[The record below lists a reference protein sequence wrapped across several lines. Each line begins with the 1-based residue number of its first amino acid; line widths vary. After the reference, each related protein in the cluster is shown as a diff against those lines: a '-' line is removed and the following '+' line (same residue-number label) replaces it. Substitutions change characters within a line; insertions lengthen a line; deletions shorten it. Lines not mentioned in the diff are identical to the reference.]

1 MGRKILFA
9 VLVFLTCT
17 TLFAQKERMIVHQF
31 TKSPE
36 VNDGDFITVKNMVI
50 SAFDESG
57 RFEMLNADQ
66 QEIIDKESVSR
77 VSSNAIYDMGSN
89 AGDIKTKANRYALE
103 GEVSVCKV
111 TKQDYEGSTSY
122 ACMLVY
128 TVSIIDLE
136 ENTTVVTETFKHT
149 PPAIGKAAEGLGSSA
164 LGLLAGRASGEANT
178 PDKAKQRVFKFID
191 NDIRKLLIDEFPLQ
205 GNIFAEDYTVNKDK
219 LTACFINIGEVHG
232 VKEDSKFTIFET
244 VIRVGTEIV
253 EEIGELTVV
262 NVHKDVS
269 ECKITKG
276 GKEVMKAMERYIE
289 NADAGDGNAKL
300 LKVVI
305 KKRLITL

>member
-1 MGRKILFA
+1 MGKKILFTIL
-9 VLVFLTCT
+9 VLLTSA
-17 TLFAQKERMIVHQF
+17 TLYAQKERLIVHEF

-36 VNDGDFITVKNMVI
+36 VNDGDFITVRNMVI

-57 RFEMLNADQ
+57 RFEMLNAGQ
-66 QEIIDKESVSR
+66 QELIDKESVSR

-111 TKQDYEGSTSY
+111 TKEVYEGTDSY
-122 ACMLVY
+122 ACILVY

-136 ENTTVVTETFKHT
+136 ENATVVTETYKHT
-149 PPAIGKAAEGLGSSA
+149 PPAIGKVAEGLGSSA

-178 PDKAKQRVFKFID
+178 PDKAKQRVFKHIKH
-191 NDIRKLLIDEFPLQ
+191 DIKKLVNKEFPLQ

-219 LTACFINIGEVHG
+219 LTACFINIGEAHG
-232 VKEDSKFTIFET
+232 VKEGYKFTISET
-244 VIRVGTEIV
+244 VTRVGTEIV
-253 EEIGELTVV
+253 QEIGELSVV
-262 NVHKDVS
+262 TVHKEVA
-269 ECKITKG
+269 ECKVTKG

-289 NADAGDGNAKL
+289 NVDAGDENAKP

-305 KKRLITL
+305 KK

>member
-1 MGRKILFA
+1 MGKKILFTIL
-9 VLVFLTCT
+9 VLLTSA
-17 TLFAQKERMIVHQF
+17 TLYAQKERLIVHDF

-36 VNDGDFITVKNMVI
+36 VNDGDFITVRNMVI

-57 RFEMLNADQ
+57 RFEMLNAGQ
-66 QEIIDKESVSR
+66 QELIDKESVSR

-111 TKQDYEGSTSY
+111 TKEVYEGTDSY
-122 ACMLVY
+122 ACILVY

-136 ENTTVVTETFKHT
+136 ENATVVTETYKHT
-149 PPAIGKAAEGLGSSA
+149 PPAIGKVAEGLGSSA

-178 PDKAKQRVFKFID
+178 PDKAKQRVFKHIKH
-191 NDIRKLLIDEFPLQ
+191 DIKKLVNKEFPLQ

-219 LTACFINIGEVHG
+219 LTACFINIGEAHG
-232 VKEDSKFTIFET
+232 VKEGYKFTISET
-244 VIRVGTEIV
+244 VTRVGTEIV
-253 EEIGELTVV
+253 QEIGELSVV
-262 NVHKDVS
+262 TVHKEVA
-269 ECKITKG
+269 ECKVTKG

-289 NADAGDGNAKL
+289 NVDAGDENAKP

-305 KKRLITL
+305 KK

>member
-1 MGRKILFA
+1 MCRKFLFT
-9 VLVFLTCT
+9 VIVFLTCT
-17 TLFAQKERMIVHQF
+17 ALYAQKERLIVHQF

-36 VNDGDFITVKNMVI
+36 VNDGDFITVRNMVI

-57 RFEMLNADQ
+57 RFEMLNAGQ
-66 QEIIDKESVSR
+66 QELIDKESVSR
-77 VSSNAIYDMGSN
+77 VSSNAIYDMDSN

-111 TKQDYEGSTSY
+111 TKEVYEGTDSY
-122 ACMLVY
+122 ACILVY

-136 ENTTVVTETFKHT
+136 ENATVVTETYKHT
-149 PPAIGKAAEGLGSSA
+149 PPAIGKVAEGLGSSA

-178 PDKAKQRVFKFID
+178 PDKAKQKVFKHIN
-191 NDIRKLLIDEFPLQ
+191 NDIKKLVNEVFPLQ

-219 LTACFINIGEVHG
+219 LTACFINIGEAHG
-232 VKEDSKFTIFET
+232 VKEGNKFTIFESVT
-244 VIRVGTEIV
+244 RVGTEIV
-253 EEIGELTVV
+253 EEVGELSVV
-262 NVHKDVS
+262 NVHKEVA
-269 ECKITKG
+269 ECKVTKG

-305 KKRLITL
+305 KK

>member
-1 MGRKILFA
+1 MCRKFLFT
-9 VLVFLTCT
+9 VIVFLTCT
-17 TLFAQKERMIVHQF
+17 ALYAQKERLIVHQF

-36 VNDGDFITVKNMVI
+36 VNDGDFITVRNMVI

-57 RFEMLNADQ
+57 RFEMLNAGQ
-66 QEIIDKESVSR
+66 QELIDKESVSR
-77 VSSNAIYDMGSN
+77 VSSNAIYDMDSN
-89 AGDIKTKANRYALE
+89 AGDIKTKANRYALD

-111 TKQDYEGSTSY
+111 TKEVYEGTDSY
-122 ACMLVY
+122 ACILVY

-136 ENTTVVTETFKHT
+136 ENATVVTETYKHT
-149 PPAIGKAAEGLGSSA
+149 PPAIGKVAEGLGSSA

-178 PDKAKQRVFKFID
+178 PDKAKQKVFKHIN
-191 NDIRKLLIDEFPLQ
+191 NDIKKLVNEVFPLQ

-219 LTACFINIGEVHG
+219 LTACFINIGEAHG
-232 VKEDSKFTIFET
+232 VKEGNKFTIFESVT
-244 VIRVGTEIV
+244 RVGTEIV
-253 EEIGELTVV
+253 EEVGELSVV
-262 NVHKDVS
+262 NVHKEVA
-269 ECKITKG
+269 ECKVTKG

-305 KKRLITL
+305 KK